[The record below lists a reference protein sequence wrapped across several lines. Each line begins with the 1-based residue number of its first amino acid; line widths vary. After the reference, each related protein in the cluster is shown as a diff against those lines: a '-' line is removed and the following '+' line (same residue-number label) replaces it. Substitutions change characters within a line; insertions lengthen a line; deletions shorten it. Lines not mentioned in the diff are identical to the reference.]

1 MKKKIIACA
10 ASFAVAAAACV
21 TAFAAPLYVIPSDKV
36 SSGNM
41 TLAGD
46 DGIYYSASELSGLT
60 YIKLTASTN
69 SESPELLSGSFK
81 VICDDDT
88 RVFNWTVEDGD
99 GVVFTYDEVSF
110 MYEAVIEEV
119 DIPSDSSTVEL
130 VFEND
135 SDEKLNIVGIELGG
149 VDEPKIPELEEPS
162 SSDVSEEPSSVES
175 SEPESSSESE
185 SSSEIESSSEPE
197 SSSEIVE
204 SSSQTETSSDSIQN
218 ETDNSNK
225 PTGVGTGLTLAGIA
239 IASAAVVSLKKS
251 K

>member
-21 TAFAAPLYVIPSDKV
+21 TAFADPLYVIPSDKV
-36 SSGNM
+36 SDGNM
-41 TLAGD
+41 TLAGEN
-46 DGIYYSASELSGLT
+46 GIYYSASELSGLT
-60 YIKLTASTN
+60 YIKLTASSD

-81 VICDDDT
+81 VICDGDT
-88 RVFNWTVEDGD
+88 RVFNWTVETGD
-99 GVVFTYDEVSF
+99 GIVFTYDETSF

-162 SSDVSEEPSSVES
+162 SSDES
-175 SEPESSSESE
+175 SEPE

-204 SSSQTETSSDSIQN
+204 SSSQTETSSGSTQN
-218 ETDNSNK
+218 ENDNSNK
-225 PTGVGTGLTLAGIA
+225 PTGVGTGLALAGIA